1 MTIICKFLYKDHF
14 DIKKLQSKTTKRVHL
29 TMDKPTLTLGR
40 PRVKNPSY
48 ADAANYYDDLTQAMV
63 QVSHG

>member
-1 MTIICKFLYKDHF
+1 
-14 DIKKLQSKTTKRVHL
+14 
-29 TMDKPTLTLGR
+29 MDKPTLTLGR